1 MFTWHMKRLFAATAL
16 AGLLACSPGVPD
28 RTVPSPAGSTQ
39 LRQSS
44 GCANEGSLIDEATAD
59 AGAFGADLDDD
70 GLDEQLILAK
80 DPGGPRGCQAIL
92 GVIGASL
99 GRLYLPI
106 DDEVSFD
113 LGLPAV
119 SGVTEID
126 GAAPKEI
133 VVNLL
138 SGASTGFA
146 GLFSIKDGRLVRIVL
161 EGDSPYS
168 RLFPFGGSVGHLEGS
183 DCSGRGTIVIS
194 SATAV
199 GRGRYKVVRRF
210 FESIGA
216 AFVLD
221 EQATETEK
229 VEPKDLKSFPEFGG
243 APFASC
249 PL

>member
-1 MFTWHMKRLFAATAL
+1 MKRLFPAAAL
-16 AGLLACSPGVPD
+16 AGLVACSPGVPD

-44 GCANEGSLIDEATAD
+44 GCPNEGSLIDEATAD
-59 AGAFGADLDDD
+59 AGAFGVDLDDD
-70 GLDEQLILAK
+70 GIDERLILAK
-80 DPGGPRGCQAIL
+80 DPNGSRGCQVIL
-92 GVIGASL
+92 GVTGPSL
-99 GRLYLPI
+99 GELFLPI

-119 SGVTEID
+119 VGVAEID
-126 GAAPKEI
+126 GGAPKEI
-133 VVNLL
+133 IVNLV

-146 GLFSIKDGRLVRIVL
+146 GLFSIRDGRLVRITV

-183 DCSGRGTIVIS
+183 DCSGAGTIVIS

-199 GRGRYKVVRRF
+199 RRGRYKVVRRF
-210 FESIGA
+210 FESADVG
-216 AFVLD
+216 FVLD
-221 EQATETEK
+221 EPATETE
-229 VEPKDLKSFPEFGG
+229 VVPPKDLETFTEFAA

-249 PL
+249 RP